1 VVAAADGFSRSRGRP
16 QMSSRLYRG
25 GGVDMRRLN
34 KTKRDRRNQS
44 HKLRTCTRDINWAA
58 A

>member
-34 KTKRDRRNQS
+34 MIVLDQ
-44 HKLRTCTRDINWAA
+44 A
-58 A
+58 